1 MKNKQRGAILI
12 LFGLTLLALVGFLA
26 LGIEVGRWFLV
37 RAELSKAVDAAS
49 LIGARNISNPYVN
62 VTELAREVAFENFS
76 PGYLDTPRYG
86 VGSVDFQSA
95 IIETNKVK
103 VSGTVSSVGVL
114 VRFFGID
121 LVATNSLGTAQ
132 KNEVEIMLD
141 LDRSGSMAGRP
152 IVDLK
157 AAAITFLG
165 FFEET
170 QDKDKVGLISF
181 ATSVKVDR
189 ALGTNFVA
197 PMRTAINAMT
207 AVGATN
213 AEDSLAQAGGPSSFT
228 DQSGVPGE
236 RRVQQYLIFFSDGNP
251 TAFRGNFRCK
261 GADYD
266 AVVCGT
272 GQTCDTVYNQLGRT
286 DAETWLNIDPSETG
300 DGRAQGQTHCSR
312 WPNTKWY
319 VLDQYPIPGYT
330 SESCHIPTTRLA
342 PYICATARQMA
353 IAHAQQLKDR
363 NIKIYTIGLGGVDR
377 AFLAAI
383 ASGPE
388 YEYYTPTSSQ
398 LEAIFQKIAK
408 DIKLRL
414 VE

>member
-1 MKNKQRGAILI
+1 LI
-12 LFGLTLLALVGFLA
+12 LFGLTLMILVGFLA

-37 RAELSKAVDAAS
+37 RAELWKAVDAAS
-49 LIGARNISNPYVN
+49 LMGARNISNPHVN
-62 VTELAREVAFENFS
+62 VNDLAREVAFENFT
-76 PGYLDTPRYG
+76 PGHLGTPRYG
-86 VGSVDFQSA
+86 IGSVEFQSA
-95 IIETNKVK
+95 IIENNKVR
-103 VSGTVSSVGVL
+103 VSGTVSSVTTL

-121 LVATNSLGTAQ
+121 LVATSSLGTAQ

-141 LDRSGSMAGRP
+141 LDRSGSMEGRP
-152 IVDLK
+152 IADLK

-170 QDKDKVGLISF
+170 QDRDKVGLISF
-181 ATSVKVDR
+181 ATSVRVDR
-189 ALGTNFVA
+189 PLGTNFVA
-197 PMRTAINAMT
+197 PMRTAINAMA

-213 AEDSLAQAGGPSSFT
+213 AEDSLAQAGGASSFT
-228 DQSGVPGE
+228 DQSGVPGD
-236 RRVQQYLIFFSDGNP
+236 RRLQQYLIFFSDGNP
-251 TAFRGNFRCK
+251 TAFRGNFRYN
-261 GADYD
+261 GNDYD

-272 GQTCDTVYNQLGRT
+272 GQTCATVYNQLGRT
-286 DAETWLNIDPSETG
+286 NTETWLDIDPSETG
-300 DGRAQGQTHCSR
+300 DGRTRGQTRCSR

-319 VLDQYPIPGYT
+319 VLDQYPIRGYT
-330 SESCHIPTTRLA
+330 SESCHIPTSRLA

-353 IAHAQQLKDR
+353 IAHAQELKGR

-377 AFLAAI
+377 NFLAAV

-388 YEYYTPTSSQ
+388 YEYYTPSSSQ

>member
-1 MKNKQRGAILI
+1 MI
-12 LFGLTLLALVGFLA
+12 LFGLTLMILVGFLA

-49 LIGARNISNPYVN
+49 LMGARNISNPYVS
-62 VTELAREVAFENFS
+62 VADLAREVAFENFM
-76 PGYLDTPRYG
+76 PGYLDTPQYG
-86 VGSVDFQSA
+86 IGSVDFQSA
-95 IIETNKVK
+95 VIDNNKVR

-114 VRFFGID
+114 VRFFGVD
-121 LVATNSLGTAQ
+121 LVATSSLGTAQ

-141 LDRSGSMAGRP
+141 LDRSGSMAGQP
-152 IVDLK
+152 IADLK

-170 QDKDKVGLISF
+170 QDRDKVGLISF
-181 ATSVKVDR
+181 ATSVRVDR

-213 AEDSLAQAGGPSSFT
+213 AEDSLAQAGGSSSFT
-228 DQSGVPGE
+228 DQSGVPGD
-236 RRVQQYLIFFSDGNP
+236 RRLQQYLIFFSDGNP
-251 TAFRGNFRCK
+251 TAFRGNF
-261 GADYD
+261 GYNGNNYD

-272 GQTCDTVYNQLGRT
+272 GQTCATVYNQLGRT
-286 DAETWLNIDPSETG
+286 NAETWLNIDPLPTG
-300 DGRAQGQTHCSR
+300 DGRSQGQTRCRR

-319 VLDQYPIPGYT
+319 SLNQYPIPGYT
-330 SESCHIPTTRLA
+330 SDSCSIPESRLA
-342 PYICATARQMA
+342 PYICTTARIMA
-353 IAHAQQLKDR
+353 IAHAQELKDR
-363 NIKIYTIGLGGVDR
+363 NIRIYTIGLGGVDR
-377 AFLAAI
+377 QFLAAI
-383 ASGPE
+383 ASGSE